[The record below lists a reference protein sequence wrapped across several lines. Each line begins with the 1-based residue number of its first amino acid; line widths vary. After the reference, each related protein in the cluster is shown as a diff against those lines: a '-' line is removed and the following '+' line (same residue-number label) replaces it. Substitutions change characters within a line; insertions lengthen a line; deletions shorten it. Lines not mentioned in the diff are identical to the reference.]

1 MQGSPVLLNGSIP
14 QEPDFLELLDVYRPA
29 ITALGDKIVGYTKV
43 YLEGG
48 RSCRSHECNLGNLI
62 ADSMVN
68 ARVLENKGGDYWTD
82 AAVALIM
89 GGGKICLMFEQ
100 ACGLKQMIFTCCVG
114 IRTSISKNSEG
125 SLSLRDIG
133 DTIPFENR
141 LFLTRITGKTLRNAL
156 EHSASV
162 RRTDSNGG
170 FLQVSGIHVEY
181 DYSKEDGSRV
191 TSALVRCAQC
201 HVPSYS
207 NLNDTAS
214 YNVIIPEFFLQGGDG
229 YTLVE
234 EQNRFTE
241 LLQKN
246 DIEALE
252 QYLHGR
258 NFVHPEVEGRIRIKA

>member
-1 MQGSPVLLNGSIP
+1 MNGSIP
-14 QEPDFLELLDVYRPA
+14 QETDFLELLALYRPA
-29 ITALGDKIVGYTKV
+29 ITALGNKIVGYTKV
-43 YLEGG
+43 HLEGG
-48 RSCRSHECNLGNLI
+48 RSCRINECNLGNLI

-68 ARVLENKGGDYWTD
+68 ARVLENKGGEYWTD

-89 GGGKICLMFEQ
+89 GGGKICIIYKIYMVWSIKIILS
-100 ACGLKQMIFTCCVG
+100 CCVG

-125 SLSLRDIG
+125 SISLRDIG

-162 RRTDSNGG
+162 RKTDSNGG

-181 DYSKEDGSRV
+181 DYSKEDGNRV
-191 TSALVRCAQC
+191 TSALVRCAEC

-207 NLNDTAS
+207 HLNDTAF
-214 YNVIIPEFFLQGGDG
+214 YNVIIPEFFLNGGDG
-229 YTLVE
+229 YTLVDK
-234 EQNRFTE
+234 QNRFTE

-246 DIEALE
+246 DIDALE
-252 QYLHGR
+252 QYLQGR
-258 NFVHPEVEGRIRIKA
+258 NFVHPEIEGRIFIKT